1 MNASIGSTSEQ
12 ILYRFG
18 CTGTGT
24 EFFELVFTSN
34 RVIIAKTGGQPF
46 LTLSQMLQALSESK
60 KKEAELQSLF
70 PAKILSNNPENLSI
84 AYSDIISIEMKR
96 PGFVGGGRMKIKTIG
111 VKKQYEFRLP
121 EKRKFQ
127 NHVDFLLSVLKEKL
141 IVK

>member
-1 MNASIGSTSEQ
+1 MNTSTGSTSEQ

-46 LTLSQMLQALSESK
+46 LTLSQMLQAASESK
-60 KKEAELQSLF
+60 KKEAELQRLS
-70 PAKILSNNPENLSI
+70 PAEILVNNPENLSI

-96 PGFVGGGRMKIKTIG
+96 PRFVGGGRMKIKSIG
-111 VKKQYEFRLP
+111 AKKQYEFRLP

-127 NHVDFLLSVLKEKL
+127 NHVDFLHTVLKEK
-141 IVK
+141 IIYR